1 MANYGVNINFKIND
15 GPLDRALKK
24 ARLFNKETDNFSK
37 KNIQITKA
45 SLKILK
51 QELAIKNKILK
62 TDQSILKTRNAQVKT
77 NRKNVAT
84 QVQTNRSNQFGSRSN
99 RAALTSG
106 LISGAFPLLFG
117 QGILGGAAGFAGGFA
132 GTKIGGQM
140 GGFAGGLVA
149 TALLQQLQQI
159 GSASIQTAD
168 KLSTLSGKL
177 ELAKERSL
185 FTSRQTEE
193 LARQLERQGKVQ
205 ELNNLLNKEY
215 QKIIGTQGVEN
226 LSRLN
231 DASREFGRL
240 MGILKTRFDAFI
252 AGPLSKL
259 LEAINKT
266 ISADQTAKQFR
277 EFRSGL
283 KGSQKEFFEEE
294 LNKLRVGGGQGKGA
308 ITTSIM
314 EKMLERFGM
323 KPLTPAKGL
332 GKPQS
337 KESLLGK
344 DRLADLD
351 EEINKATLKNELS
364 EKEFEI
370 EMRIQKIMKGTTDVT
385 EDQIRKKLDKLYL
398 LDEEQKEIQ
407 KTKALYDSIANS
419 IETGIVDALEGAI
432 QGTKTLGEVANSVF
446 AQIQRS
452 LLQFGVNSLLG
463 AIGIPGFAN
472 GGRPPVGKASIVG
485 ERGPEL
491 FVPDKAGT
499 IIPNHELGGSTNVV
513 VNVDATGSSV
523 EGDEDRGRELGRLI
537 SVAVQSE
544 LLQQKRP
551 GGLLA

>member
-1 MANYGVNINFKIND
+1 MATETATLRIKTIGLRDVNKISAAVEK
-15 GPLDRALKK
+15 LDKRITSVNRKGLKGTSGAVK
-24 ARLFNKETDNFSK
+24 L
-37 KNIQITKA
+37 
-45 SLKILK
+45 LK
-51 QELAIKNKILK
+51 QELSIKNKILK

-77 NRKNVAT
+77 NKKNVAT
-84 QVQTNRSNQFGSRSN
+84 QVQTNRPNQLGATSNK
-99 RAALTSG
+99 AALTSG

-308 ITTSIM
+308 ITTS
-314 EKMLERFGM
+314 
-323 KPLTPAKGL
+323 
-332 GKPQS
+332 
-337 KESLLGK
+337 
-344 DRLADLD
+344 
-351 EEINKATLKNELS
+351 
-364 EKEFEI
+364 
-370 EMRIQKIMKGTTDVT
+370 
-385 EDQIRKKLDKLYL
+385 
-398 LDEEQKEIQ
+398 
-407 KTKALYDSIANS
+407 
-419 IETGIVDALEGAI
+419 
-432 QGTKTLGEVANSVF
+432 
-446 AQIQRS
+446 
-452 LLQFGVNSLLG
+452 
-463 AIGIPGFAN
+463 
-472 GGRPPVGKASIVG
+472 
-485 ERGPEL
+485 
-491 FVPDKAGT
+491 
-499 IIPNHELGGSTNVV
+499 
-513 VNVDATGSSV
+513 
-523 EGDEDRGRELGRLI
+523 
-537 SVAVQSE
+537 
-544 LLQQKRP
+544 
-551 GGLLA
+551 